1 MYILRDFA
9 QQWTGII
16 LFALV
21 VVTCIGYDFC
31 ELRIDLHFRDNS
43 LFLVGTLKGKHSCT
57 WSSDG
62 FFFILIVYYSNN
74 LVHVANFTFVFFI
87 FGLAVPQAKPK
98 YNLCC
103 ISIPG
108 NTGLVLEMSHI
119 GVQSWV
125 VLALQGNLD
134 VFVVAYEAQFC
145 RNVNK
150 NVPNLLHTLYVN
162 WRKKLRLRIV

>member
-1 MYILRDFA
+1 M
-9 QQWTGII
+9 I
-16 LFALV
+16 LFALFA
-21 VVTCIGYDFC
+21 VTCIGYDFC
-31 ELRIDLHFRDNS
+31 ELRTDLHFRDNS

-62 FFFILIVYYSNN
+62 FLFILVVYYSNN

-87 FGLAVPQAKPK
+87 FGLAVSQAKPK

-108 NTGLVLEMSHI
+108 NTSLVLEMSHI

-134 VFVVAYEAQFC
+134 ILVVAYEAQFC
-145 RNVNK
+145 RNRKKECSQTNSYCGS
-150 NVPNLLHTLYVN
+150 LDIYVN
-162 WRKKLRLRIV
+162 WNKLRVRIV